1 MRCDESDGS
10 QLEQRAARRRA
21 TVALHRAAR
30 THTPRNTATQTQ
42 TIGNDKQRELE
53 DLKNEIK
60 KKNQQL
66 GRILMYILLFTM
78 TRKAKAGGG
87 GVHADVGLQWRE
99 MSRQQSRRSSMCWK
113 YFFFFFCCHPSRIQD
128 P

>member
-1 MRCDESDGS
+1 M
-10 QLEQRAARRRA
+10 
-21 TVALHRAAR
+21 
-30 THTPRNTATQTQ
+30 ATQTQ

-60 KKNQQL
+60 KKTLQI

-87 GVHADVGLQWRE
+87 VHTDVGLQWRE
-99 MSRQQSRRSSMCWK
+99 MTRQQRRRSSSVGNI
-113 YFFFFFCCHPSRIQD
+113 YIHFLLLSV
-128 P
+128 

>member
-10 QLEQRAARRRA
+10 QLEQQDAAPRWRC
-21 TVALHRAAR
+21 TTPHC
-30 THTPRNTATQTQ
+30 THSHTAHMATQTQ

-60 KKNQQL
+60 KKNLQL
-66 GRILMYILLFTM
+66 GRILMYILLFTI

-87 GVHADVGLQWRE
+87 GIHTDVGLQWRE
-99 MSRQQSRRSSMCWK
+99 MSRQQRRCSSSVGNI
-113 YFFFFFCCHPSRIQD
+113 YIFFLLPSV
-128 P
+128 